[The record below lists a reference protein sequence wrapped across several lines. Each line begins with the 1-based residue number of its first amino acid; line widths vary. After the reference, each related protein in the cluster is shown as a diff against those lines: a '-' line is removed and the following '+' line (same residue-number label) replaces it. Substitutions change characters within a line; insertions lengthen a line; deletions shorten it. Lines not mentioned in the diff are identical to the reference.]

1 VSINTDA
8 VKTFL
13 LALTAAVFFVAA
25 IVVGL
30 GPSAKKAAPDD
41 QSSRTTISRN
51 SG

>member
-13 LALTAAVFFVAA
+13 LALTAALLFVAA

-30 GPSAKKAAPDD
+30 GPSARKAAQDD
-41 QSSRTTISRN
+41 GTSRTISRSN
-51 SG
+51 

>member
-13 LALTAAVFFVAA
+13 LALTAALSFVAA

-41 QSSRTTISRN
+41 GNTRTISRSN
-51 SG
+51 